1 MIINVWVKKNLQAV
15 CGNWFF
21 FLLIFK
27 ESSHL
32 TVFLGIWNKMIFNR
46 NKRYWNEI
54 CTNMFLK
61 SQHIWLSV
69 TEITRDKA
77 LIPPGRRTGCP
88 SVRFLAD
95 PAWVRLWGEGRV
107 GVITHQ
113 KSHLRGLSKQCIS
126 LVLPFQTYSW
136 LVDRVY
142 LKEICCNPK
151 TLSVFWYELVEEGG
165 SWLCFSE
172 LTWAR
177 KNLH

>member
-1 MIINVWVKKNLQAV
+1 METD
-15 CGNWFF
+15 FF
-21 FLLIFK
+21 FLIFK
-27 ESSHL
+27 ENSHL
-32 TVFLGIWNKMIFNR
+32 TVFLDIWNKIIFNR

-69 TEITRDKA
+69 TEKITRDKA
-77 LIPPGRRTGCP
+77 LIPPGRRTGCYSAGP
-88 SVRFLAD
+88 SMGQTLG
-95 PAWVRLWGEGRV
+95 WGV
-107 GVITHQ
+107 GGAISHQ
-113 KSHLRGLSKQCIS
+113 KSHPRRLSKQCIS